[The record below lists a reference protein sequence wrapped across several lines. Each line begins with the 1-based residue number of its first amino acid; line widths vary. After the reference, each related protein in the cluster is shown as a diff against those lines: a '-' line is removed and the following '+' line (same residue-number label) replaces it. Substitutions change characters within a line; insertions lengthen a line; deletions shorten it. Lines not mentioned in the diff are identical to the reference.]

1 MIRSPGHSSFPG
13 GFGLDELVHWSCG
26 NKHKHWWGRGTL
38 PRATRHHSG
47 RLPFLPFALC
57 FQIPISLLLISFCLV
72 LIIAC
77 EAGGFW
83 SFEKYL
89 LSTYYM
95 LYPRETGCL
104 GRVLQKQILRRG
116 YDYMPFMEEL
126 QELAEG

>member
-1 MIRSPGHSSFPG
+1 MATNTDTG
-13 GFGLDELVHWSCG
+13 GAGAA
-26 NKHKHWWGRGTL
+26 L
-38 PRATRHHSG
+38 PRAARHHSG
-47 RLPFLPFALC
+47 PLPFLPFALC
-57 FQIPISLLLISFCLV
+57 FPIPVSPLLISFCLV

-95 LYPRETGCL
+95 LYPRETGWL
-104 GRVLQKQILRRG
+104 GRVLQKQSLRRG

-126 QELAEG
+126 QGVGEG